1 MERRYANRVHRGV
14 PPWRALGAWI
24 VLTLAAVPATAQTT
38 PAPLTLQAAMD
49 RAFAANPTIS
59 AARLRGAV
67 NVAALSVA
75 RERLNPEAS
84 IEIERERPKQAFA
97 FAVPI
102 ELGGQRDRRIEVGEA
117 TIRAGEA
124 EVAATLA
131 QVRNDVRRAY
141 YGVLVAD
148 ARLALMREIR
158 DLSTRARD
166 TAQTRF
172 DAGDAPRLEVMQAAL
187 GLASAENE
195 ATAAEGVARA
205 ARTQLN
211 AVLGMPLDATPVL
224 TTAIDEGM
232 PPTAESAASL
242 ARTASAELAVF
253 DRRIDEQRARIALAH
268 ALRGPVLIPTG
279 TLVRDNQPEFD
290 YGWRAG
296 VSVTL
301 PIFTTHSASV
311 VVEETTLDQLN
322 AERQA
327 ALLRIT
333 GEVTAAAVT
342 ADTQR
347 QLYTRYRDQILPQA
361 LQVEQL
367 AQDAYQLGQTGVAAL
382 LQALQATR
390 DVRLRSL
397 DAVSQLQIALA
408 DLERAIGAPLP

>member
-1 MERRYANRVHRGV
+1 
-14 PPWRALGAWI
+14 
-24 VLTLAAVPATAQTT
+24 
-38 PAPLTLQAAMD
+38 
-49 RAFAANPTIS
+49 
-59 AARLRGAV
+59 
-67 NVAALSVA
+67 
-75 RERLNPEAS
+75 
-84 IEIERERPKQAFA
+84 
-97 FAVPI
+97 
-102 ELGGQRDRRIEVGEA
+102 
-117 TIRAGEA
+117 
-124 EVAATLA
+124 
-131 QVRNDVRRAY
+131 
-141 YGVLVAD
+141 
-148 ARLALMREIR
+148 
-158 DLSTRARD
+158 
-166 TAQTRF
+166 
-172 DAGDAPRLEVMQAAL
+172 MQAAL

-211 AVLGMPLDATPVL
+211 AVLGMPLDATPML

-268 ALRGPVLIPTG
+268 ALRGPVLTPTG

-301 PIFTTHSASV
+301 PIFTTHNALV
-311 VVEETTLDQLN
+311 TVEETTLDQLN

-333 GEVTAAAVT
+333 GDVTAAAVT